1 MRKVYFIHKGGI
13 GRAADFF
20 IEGIKPVSSEE
31 EARKVADIDYYMPR
45 CIFVKE
51 FLKEH
56 PDYVYVGS
64 TDDQHISGWGMS
76 FDGYDEVECPK
87 VSFE

>member
-20 IEGIKPVSSEE
+20 IEGIKPVSTKE
-31 EARKVADIDYYMPR
+31 EAEKVADVDYYMPE
-45 CIFVKE
+45 CIYVKE

-64 TDDQHISGWGMS
+64 TDDQHAWGWGRG
-76 FDGYDEVECPK
+76 FLNYDEVKCPE
-87 VSFE
+87 VNFE